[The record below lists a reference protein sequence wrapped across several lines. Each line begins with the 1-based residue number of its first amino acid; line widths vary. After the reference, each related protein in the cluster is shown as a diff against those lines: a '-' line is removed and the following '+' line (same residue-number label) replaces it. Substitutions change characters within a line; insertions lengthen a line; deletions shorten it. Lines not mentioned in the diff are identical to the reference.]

1 MPRKLRK
8 RRSTGVASGLLPPKD
23 LQVHSFVVGSD
34 EYLLIDFPLHKGLES
49 TEINEGLTPGEREVI
64 ELVLQG
70 QSNSDIARMRGT
82 SFRTVANQIASIYRK
97 VGVKSRR
104 ELFARHRSRGAIE

>member
-1 MPRKLRK
+1 MPQKPRKPK
-8 RRSTGVASGLLPPKD
+8 QTGVATGLLPPED
-23 LQVHSFVVGSD
+23 LQVHSFVIGSD
-34 EYLLIDFPLHKGLES
+34 EYLLVDFPLREVIAPV
-49 TEINEGLTPGEREVI
+49 EIKQRLTPGEREVI

-70 QSNSDIARMRGT
+70 QSNSEIARMRGT

-104 ELFARHRSRGAIE
+104 ELFARHRAGGGTE